1 MEQKESEVEAA
12 IGRSDVQGGDSPREG
27 GLPATRT
34 QDLES
39 AHSEGDVVATQLD
52 GLAREQEENEGSSIE
67 ESGPSSEGSGSLPG
81 MQGIFMKQ
89 SARELEMATAVKGGV
104 QQGRKPSWSFTG
116 KLSVPYGN
124 KRGPNDPATAADKAT
139 EVALMCGYHTTVTP
153 WTVGDKEAR
162 EILGLTKEDSEQVL
176 VLRDCILRHCF
187 RELDTIDDHEWQNQ
201 MSCAL
206 KWQEHASRMRL
217 IQSTREADI
226 QNVEVPTWYVMES
239 RGGEDWLR
247 PSHPLHDEKEFG
259 RSG

>member
-1 MEQKESEVEAA
+1 MSAQNNNNGTNNNEQKESEVEAA
-12 IGRSDVQGGDSPREG
+12 VGRTYVRGGDSSREG

-89 SARELEMATAVKGGV
+89 SARELEMATAVK
-104 QQGRKPSWSFTG
+104 
-116 KLSVPYGN
+116 
-124 KRGPNDPATAADKAT
+124 RGSNDPATAADKAT

-226 QNVEVPTWYVMES
+226 QNVEVPTWFVMES